1 MWTFIAAGVVYLLGV
16 GVVLL
21 IKPSL
26 MFTPDGQWKEFGIGQ
41 NPERYSPFPFWL
53 FCLVWAITSYLLILL
68 LTPLVTGIKFK
79 KPSLYTSST
88 TVQSQRPRVNQAE
101 LDVDY
106 AMNGQV
112 DLDETV
118 ELPKGYY
125 VLNKR
130 ATKLAGVPK
139 YVYIGAEQP

>member
-1 MWTFIAAGVVYLLGV
+1 MWIFITAGILYLSGV
-16 GVVLL
+16 AL
-21 IKPSL
+21 ILFLKPSL

-41 NPERYSPFPFWL
+41 NPDRYSPFPFWL
-53 FCLVWAITSYLLILL
+53 FCLIWAVISYLLILL
-68 LTPLVTGIKFK
+68 LTPLSKADINVKGMFK
-79 KPSLYTSST
+79 KQNTIKAP
-88 TVQSQRPRVNQAE
+88 VVNQAE

-106 AMNGQV
+106 AMNGDV
-112 DLDETV
+112 DVSETV

-139 YVYIGAEQP
+139 YVYIGEDN

>member
-16 GVVLL
+16 GAVLF
-21 IKPSL
+21 IKPTL

-53 FCLVWAITSYLLILL
+53 FCLTWAIVSYLLILL
-68 LTPLVTGIKFK
+68 LTPLKDFK
-79 KPSLYTSST
+79 LKLRQNNTST
-88 TVQSQRPRVNQAE
+88 LPKVRPTMNEAE
-101 LDVDY
+101 LDADF
-106 AMNGQV
+106 AENGEV
-112 DLDETV
+112 AETF

-139 YVYIGAEQP
+139 YVYIGSNEP

>member
-16 GVVLL
+16 GAVLF
-21 IKPSL
+21 IKPTL

-41 NPERYSPFPFWL
+41 NAERYSPFPFWL
-53 FCLVWAITSYLLILL
+53 FCLIWAIISYLLIIL
-68 LTPLVTGIKFK
+68 LTPLKDIKMNIRK
-79 KPSLYTSST
+79 NNSPSILPT
-88 TVQSQRPRVNQAE
+88 TRPRMNEAE
-101 LDVDY
+101 LDIDY
-106 AMNGQV
+106 AANG
-112 DLDETV
+112 DAEETF

-139 YVYIGAEQP
+139 YVYIGAEQPN

>member
-16 GVVLL
+16 GAVLF
-21 IKPSL
+21 IKPTL

-53 FCLVWAITSYLLILL
+53 FCLTWAIISYLLILL
-68 LTPLVTGIKFK
+68 LTPLKDVNLKLRK
-79 KPSLYTSST
+79 NNSSINLPT
-88 TVQSQRPRVNQAE
+88 TRPKMNEAE

-106 AMNGQV
+106 AENGEA
-112 DLDETV
+112 DETF